1 MKKSISLLVL
11 FISMTIFAQVPQ
23 RMSYQAV
30 VRNASN
36 ALIVNTNVGMR
47 ISIIQDVATGPAVY
61 VETHTATTNANGL
74 VILEIGGGNVV
85 SGDFYGIDWPN
96 NQFFI
101 KTETDPTGGTNYTI
115 TGTSQ
120 FLSVPYALYALS
132 AGSNNLQEVLDAGN
146 TATRTAT
153 SAAPNTMV
161 LNTTGGTTPS
171 ITYRGISST
180 ITGTAG
186 NPRAIQGWS
195 NGVNS
200 QVNTGIGGYA
210 SNSTYLN
217 NGIYGNSSGTTSDN
231 YAVWGIAVNAINGK
245 ENRGVMGYGTT
256 PTATGWNYGTTGWA
270 GGSEVANIALGGYA
284 DAADSQNGDNYG
296 VSARAS
302 ATSVSGTNYGIYSEA
317 ANGAV
322 NYAGFFNGAVTVTG
336 TFVQPSDR
344 KLKKDIHSIA
354 SALDKINELEPVSY
368 LYDAEK
374 SKGLNL
380 PDNLQFGFIAQ
391 DLEKVFPNLVSKQ
404 VLNLATTGKGGKEN
418 IELDSN
424 GEITKNQTSNTK
436 VNPTND
442 NGKQE
447 FKGINYTG
455 LISILT
461 QGIKEQQQQIE
472 TLKAENKSLELRM
485 QKLEKALLKK

>member
-1 MKKSISLLVL
+1 MKKITLLFALLASFTVL
-11 FISMTIFAQVPQ
+11 AQVPQ

-30 VRNASN
+30 VRNSAN
-36 ALIVNTNVGMR
+36 ALVVNTTVGMR
-47 ISIIQDVATGPAVY
+47 ISILQDVATGPAVY
-61 VETHTATTNANGL
+61 VETHSATTNSNGL
-74 VILEIGGGNVV
+74 VSLEIGGGNVV
-85 SGDFYGIDWPN
+85 TGDFYGIDWAN
-96 NQFFI
+96 NQYFV

-146 TATRTAT
+146 TATRTVT

-161 LNTTGGTTPS
+161 LNTTGGTTSS

-322 NYAGFFNGAVTVTG
+322 NYAGFFNGDVTLTG
-336 TFVQPSDR
+336 TLVQPSDR
-344 KLKKDIHSIA
+344 KLKKDIHAIA
-354 SALDKINELEPVSY
+354 SALDKINALEPVSY
-368 LYDAEK
+368 LYDEEK
-374 SKGLNL
+374 NKGLYL
-380 PDNLQFGFIAQ
+380 PKNLQYGFIAQ
-391 DLEKVFPNLVSKQ
+391 DLERVFPNLVSKQ
-404 VLNLATTGKGGKEN
+404 VLNLKTVGKGGKETV
-418 IELDSN
+418 ELDAEGNAIQTMVSKESN
-424 GEITKNQTSNTK
+424 SQSTTEDKE
-436 VNPTND
+436 
-442 NGKQE
+442 E

-461 QGIKEQQQQIE
+461 QGIKEQQEQIE
-472 TLKAENKSLELRM
+472 VLKAKNEALEKRM
-485 QKLEKALLKK
+485 QLIEAQLLKK